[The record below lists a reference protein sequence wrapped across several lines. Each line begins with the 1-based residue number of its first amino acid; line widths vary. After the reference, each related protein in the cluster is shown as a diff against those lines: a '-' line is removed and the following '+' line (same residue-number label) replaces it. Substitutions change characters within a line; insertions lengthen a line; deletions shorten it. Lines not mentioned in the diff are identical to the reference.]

1 MRKLIANTQILYMDK
16 VYGIG
21 DELPTSDPVM
31 LQAWLDAESAE
42 WHAEKQKKK
51 VVIPSKPEP
60 PAPETIITGAKVQ
73 PMTAEPG
80 MPGESMTGDPE
91 ELIGKIPKTGRR
103 K

>member
-1 MRKLIANTQILYMDK
+1 MRKLIAKTQILYMDK

-21 DELPTSDPVM
+21 DELPASDPVM
-31 LQAWLDAESAE
+31 LQAWLDAGSAE
-42 WHAEKQKKK
+42 WHAEKRKKK
-51 VVIPSKPEP
+51 VVEPSEPEP
-60 PAPETIITGAKVQ
+60 PAPETIITDAKAQ

-80 MPGESMTGDPE
+80 MPGESVTGNPE